1 MFTFDNQFI
10 SSGRLSGTGRPL
22 RLLPPSVL
30 QPATSKARLHGVP
43 GQKSMHV
50 GQRGELPRARTW
62 PQFRLVGPGPAHTP
76 LRLLAVHGELVPVLL
91 LQGRPQAQAGQAR
104 QGRPVHPRHIQ
115 PVHRHRQRVDR
126 LLLIVR
132 EKATCNFTKIN
143 VKFENI
149 HKISYCKRIIT
160 VQLFDTKKC

>member
-1 MFTFDNQFI
+1 
-10 SSGRLSGTGRPL
+10 
-22 RLLPPSVL
+22 
-30 QPATSKARLHGVP
+30 VP

-126 LLLIVR
+126 LLLRKVN
-132 EKATCNFTKIN
+132 ATVIKLLQFRKNKFLVPLDSQNLQNIMN
-143 VKFENI
+143 V
-149 HKISYCKRIIT
+149 
-160 VQLFDTKKC
+160 